1 MKHFNK
7 MEDIF
12 KSNWQWKLNKSPSL
26 LKPKP
31 IFLFTCVCWCPLAVC
46 PHSCYHSVRGVCMKR
61 GPVSRQGGHVTHFQI
76 MAGFCLPS
84 PLQQAQFANSSI
96 HLQAH
101 HAPAGLCSLITPK
114 LQRRSPNNYFPYTNL
129 FQYYVFHPL
138 HQAIPYLF
146 FFLSTY
152 LHRTSHD
159 NSVETNDQMFH
170 SLVSSP
176 RRGGI
181 IVIFEVCGKR
191 LPMMNSEDR
200 RWRTVGAKMAVPIW
214 SPWVVCPV

>member
-1 MKHFNK
+1 M
-7 MEDIF
+7 
-12 KSNWQWKLNKSPSL
+12 SPSGVSSQL
-26 LKPKP
+26 LS
-31 IFLFTCVCWCPLAVC
+31 FSQRCL
-46 PHSCYHSVRGVCMKR
+46 CMRR

-129 FQYYVFHPL
+129 FQSPTMSFILCIKPFP
-138 HQAIPYLF
+138 IF

-176 RRGGI
+176 RRGI

-200 RWRTVGAKMAVPIW
+200 RWRTVRAKMAVPIW

>member
-1 MKHFNK
+1 MR
-7 MEDIF
+7 
-12 KSNWQWKLNKSPSL
+12 Q
-26 LKPKP
+26 
-31 IFLFTCVCWCPLAVC
+31 
-46 PHSCYHSVRGVCMKR
+46 

-176 RRGGI
+176 RCGI

-200 RWRTVGAKMAVPIW
+200 RWRTVGAKMAVPI
-214 SPWVVCPV
+214 